1 MEEVLY
7 VWFRQLQARDLAIN
21 ADMLKEKAREFGK
34 QTGVAEDFGYSPGW
48 LHNFKKRYGIKSC
61 VLHGESGDA
70 NREGIQLAG
79 SNLRLLREEY
89 TAEDRHILATAANSH
104 PGHRKESWARKGK
117 GASDSVTHVQRCRD

>member
-48 LHNFKKRYGIKSC
+48 LHNF
-61 VLHGESGDA
+61 
-70 NREGIQLAG
+70 
-79 SNLRLLREEY
+79 
-89 TAEDRHILATAANSH
+89 
-104 PGHRKESWARKGK
+104 
-117 GASDSVTHVQRCRD
+117 